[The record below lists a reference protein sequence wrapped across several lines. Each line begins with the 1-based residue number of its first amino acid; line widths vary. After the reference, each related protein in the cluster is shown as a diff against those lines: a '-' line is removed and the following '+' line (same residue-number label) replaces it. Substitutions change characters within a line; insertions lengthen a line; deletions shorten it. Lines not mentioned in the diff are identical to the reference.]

1 MAKTLSESA
10 AEILKASMSSAGK
23 EPMQAGAQ
31 FKDLGGATPTD
42 DYSTSAQSGQ
52 GDEDESITVAAER
65 DVQMAA
71 RPAPGVAPQEP
82 MQSLSGE
89 PDEAVD
95 SEEEMMDDNDA
106 EQALAFKKI
115 LKPGETLGAMK
126 LKEEKDEDE
135 DEEDDAEE
143 MKKKMKKEMVEKY
156 RGSMREDVD
165 ALFNGE
171 SLSEDFRVKA
181 TLIFESAVQSR
192 VEQIVEDVL
201 NENDAILE
209 AAIEEIKEEMANQ
222 VDEYLNYV
230 VEEWVGENEVAIE
243 TGLRAELSE
252 NFIAGLK
259 NLFEEHYV
267 EIPEEKIDVADA
279 LAAQVAELEEA
290 IVAIAEENE
299 ALAEEVNSG
308 KKSKAIAR
316 VCEGLTAVQ
325 AEKMKSLAE
334 GVEFTADGDFENKLA
349 VLRENYFPSKTNV
362 TSEVK
367 KAIQE
372 SSTFEQ
378 QPEVAQITDANMA
391 RYVKAITK
399 TAPKA

>member
-23 EPMQAGAQ
+23 EPMNAGAP
-31 FKDLGGATPTD
+31 FKDLGGATPTN
-42 DYSTSAQSGQ
+42 DYSTATQSGQ
-52 GDEDESITVAAER
+52 NDEDESITVATER
-65 DVQMAA
+65 DVQVADH
-71 RPAPGVAPQEP
+71 PEPGVAPQEP
-82 MQSLSGE
+82 MQSMSDE
-89 PDEAVD
+89 PEEAID
-95 SEEEMMDDNDA
+95 SEEKMMDDNDA
-106 EQALAFKKI
+106 EQ
-115 LKPGETLGAMK
+115 
-126 LKEEKDEDE
+126 DDDD
-135 DEEDDAEE
+135 DEEGDDEEE
-143 MKKKMKKEMVEKY
+143 MKNKMKKEMVEKY

-201 NENDAILE
+201 NENDTILE

-259 NLFEEHYV
+259 TLFEEHYV
-267 EIPEEKIDVADA
+267 EIPEEKIDIADE

-290 IVAIAEENE
+290 VVAFAEENQI
-299 ALAEEVNSG
+299 LAEEVNSG
-308 KKSKAIAR
+308 KKAKAIAR
-316 VCEGLTAVQ
+316 VCEGLTALQ
-325 AEKMKSLAE
+325 SEKMKSLAE
-334 GVEFTADGDFENKLA
+334 GVEFTADGDFDDKLA

-378 QPEVAQITDANMA
+378 QPEVAQITDANIA